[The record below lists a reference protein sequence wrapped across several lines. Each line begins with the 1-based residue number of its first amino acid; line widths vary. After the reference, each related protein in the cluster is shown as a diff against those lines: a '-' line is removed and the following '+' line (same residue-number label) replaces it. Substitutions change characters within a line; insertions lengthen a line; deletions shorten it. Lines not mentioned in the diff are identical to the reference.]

1 MIQETPKL
9 VKRTPV
15 FRKNYEVL
23 LNSPKR
29 YICNEGGSRS
39 GKTFGITMAII
50 RYATEHPG
58 KGVTVCSHSLPHL
71 KRGALRDFIQIVTDW
86 GLYND
91 AWHNKTDNVYKFPNG
106 SYVEFIGLEEADR
119 ARGAGRDL
127 LFVNEAN
134 LISKTLFDQ
143 LDMRTRWKVIT
154 DLNPSDFDC
163 WAYKLADV
171 PDANLIRSNYQNN
184 ISNLP
189 DVQIRVIESYKD
201 ADPMMWKVFGLGE
214 RGASEGLVYTHWKT
228 TDSIPDGETVYGLDF
243 GFNVPTA
250 LVRVTFND
258 GNVYVKEILYQSK
271 LTTSDLVKILNEL
284 SISEY
289 DEIYCDAAE
298 PKTIEELYRS
308 GFNARPAD
316 KDVTEGIRKVKA
328 QRLHI
333 MGDNLIKELRGYS
346 WKEDKDGKVLDEP
359 VKMNDHLAD
368 AMRYAIFTKLK
379 NPGLT
384 WGAI

>member
-163 WAYKLADV
+163 WAYKLADG